1 MLELVDVYC
10 SFTIA
15 IAVMHYMFTFDLF
28 ETKSTPMLCCAILQ
42 PLYKRQ

>member
-1 MLELVDVYC
+1 MLELVDGYC
-10 SFTIA
+10 SFT